1 MCSYKVWAHWAW
13 AGVQPRWQ
21 DLGAAVKVDCLNMLK
36 WFKCLKLRR
45 LTTELIWVNSVA
57 SELIDVG
64 YSTGFLLGT
73 RFHREVCCAEFPVT
87 SSDLVKQ
94 LHCRVSCWLWISCYF
109 GRTRSEDRL
118 TLNIVK
124 LLLIW
129 RNSLPLSQLYASCRC
144 GKKLRNPSPPVVYEE
159 LRTVGQCW
167 EFSHW
172 SVFSQVYLWVFEQL
186 TILYIRIQQ
195 SGW

>member
-45 LTTELIWVNSVA
+45 LTTELIWVKSCFWVDRCWVLNWVSFGNSIPSGSV
-57 SELIDVG
+57 LCRV
-64 YSTGFLLGT
+64 
-73 RFHREVCCAEFPVT
+73 

-124 LLLIW
+124 LLLIL

-144 GKKLRNPSPPVVYEE
+144 VKKLRNPSPPVVYEE